1 MAKVFIYPA
10 TSLILSD
17 LVARFG
23 HKPLGTALSIR
34 DRIQTAGVDS
44 PPLQM
49 TPEDPK
55 RGLKFAAVEVP
66 SGVRGRMSL
75 FGPLIEDAEAAII
88 VKNADISF
96 GCMGCART
104 DELVEFMIKERRVP
118 LLELIYPTDEESGIA
133 FVRSIRDFLKNLE
146 SGESPSKPPSPRINI
161 NPGSY
166 SGNYSGNCSGD
177 GSGCGC
183 GGRGDGSGRGCL

>member
-23 HKPLGTALSIR
+23 HTPLSAATAIR
-34 DRIQTAGVDS
+34 EHVQTAGLES
-44 PPLQM
+44 PPLQI

-55 RGLKFAAVEVP
+55 KGLKFAAVEVP

-75 FGPLIEDAEAAII
+75 YGPMIEDAEAAII
-88 VKNADISF
+88 INDADLSF

-104 DELVEFMIKERRVP
+104 NELIKFLVKSRDIPVLELVYPRTDAEGDEFV
-118 LLELIYPTDEESGIA
+118 A
-133 FVRSIRDFLKNLE
+133 AIRQFLVDL
-146 SGESPSKPPSPRINI
+146 
-161 NPGSY
+161 
-166 SGNYSGNCSGD
+166 
-177 GSGCGC
+177 
-183 GGRGDGSGRGCL
+183 GGRK